1 MNRKSFLNLS
11 SRAAFFL
18 GFSPSLLAC
27 KVNKIDLE
35 KANDL
40 LLIKGDQ
47 GAKIFINKRKSEVLC
62 PKSITNFFDIDTKED
77 LQLFKNQF

>member
-1 MNRKSFLNLS
+1 MLNLFQENKNLIIAS
-11 SRAAFFL
+11 NYGVKL
-18 GFSPSLLAC
+18 GVPA
-27 KVNKIDLE
+27 IIPE
-35 KANDL
+35 KYFNDL